1 MIILFTNCCA
11 HVHSISYS
19 FKLQFYVHPEDRW
32 HPDYRNP
39 RTPSASTRT
48 ETLSNANSRLPAAD
62 PHTHADEPTH
72 PSAASSSSVA
82 TSPGLTDRPST
93 PAATEHADSRPT
105 TPRQQLG
112 DGFSV
117 VPGPSRR
124 LQRERPFSVAPDP
137 MWNSSREIQP
147 DERLATQAPPPPYV
161 LPPNYA
167 EVGEIEAVEEV
178 VHPEHL
184 PVETIEI
191 DPSTLEEVHNNHPS
205 HSFGPSWAF
214 LSTNT
219 QAENP
224 AASEHDAAE
233 NPTSYENETGDVGGA
248 GEENLNVEPQLS
260 EKARGKKRMR
270 EEDETDDSEALEEDL
285 LGRGCSSGSGT
296 SSDRDGQPDRK
307 RMKMGTDTTDT
318 RVNTDRL
325 EVDESVL
332 IVARMGLFE
341 TLTDVE
347 SCRQVKKLK
356 EIEKLYRSGRLL
368 A

>member
-1 MIILFTNCCA
+1 
-11 HVHSISYS
+11 
-19 FKLQFYVHPEDRW
+19 
-32 HPDYRNP
+32 
-39 RTPSASTRT
+39 
-48 ETLSNANSRLPAAD
+48 
-62 PHTHADEPTH
+62 
-72 PSAASSSSVA
+72 
-82 TSPGLTDRPST
+82 
-93 PAATEHADSRPT
+93 
-105 TPRQQLG
+105 
-112 DGFSV
+112 
-117 VPGPSRR
+117 
-124 LQRERPFSVAPDP
+124 

-178 VHPEHL
+178 VHPEHF

-219 QAENP
+219 QAQNP
-224 AASEHDAAE
+224 AASEHEAAE
-233 NPTSYENETGDVGGA
+233 NPTSYENETGDVSGA
-248 GEENLNVEPQLS
+248 GDENPNVEPQLS

-270 EEDETDDSEALEEDL
+270 EEDETDDSEALEQDL
-285 LGRGCSSGSGT
+285 GGGCSSGSGT
-296 SSDRDGQPDRK
+296 
-307 RMKMGTDTTDT
+307 
-318 RVNTDRL
+318 
-325 EVDESVL
+325 
-332 IVARMGLFE
+332 IARMGLFE